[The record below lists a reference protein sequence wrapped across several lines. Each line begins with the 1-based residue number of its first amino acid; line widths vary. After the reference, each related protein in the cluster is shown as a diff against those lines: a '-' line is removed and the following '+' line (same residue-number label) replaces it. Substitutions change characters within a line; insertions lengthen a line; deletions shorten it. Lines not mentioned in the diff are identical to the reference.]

1 MKKRVLFIFIFII
14 LFITNVKA
22 DTGDSKNEAL
32 NIEYGRKYVVS
43 WSNSNNSYYYS
54 KLTVT
59 KKGILELKFSKPY
72 NEFLEEYGAVEIY
85 IYDSNSNVIWNTT
98 CSNSKTNDLNNY
110 YFNIGLNSGTY
121 YVRIKPAFEVKS
133 TEILIFFQ
141 YNFEEN
147 NYTEIEPNETLVQAT
162 NLTLNHFYDAYYG
175 NDGSNESENYDYLSF
190 DLVEGNTYKLYN
202 EDIWGDIEITG
213 ELYTPTD
220 TKIDV
225 SEFYTDTDGRHYSLI
240 TADTTGKYYVK
251 LSNYK
256 KSQKKYRI
264 AVFNDDTTV
273 DDDIIKVTGATSID
287 SAVNIDFTKKYQKNW
302 TGSGIL
308 YIYNKIVLEKNGI
321 VEVKVDKTTNIS
333 YNKYDVYVLDENGDA
348 IQIGKTSKNSTILDD
363 YYKFNIGLES
373 GTYYIVIH
381 CNAVGSKTNYSI
393 KFNAT
398 NYTEIEPNETA
409 ESATLINLNHFYTC
423 FYGNDGTFD
432 GTYERNDYYQFD
444 LIEGE
449 TYRIYDSHIKEE
461 NVNYNTVIFTIQYPN
476 GKTINF
482 YDPKKDN
489 PNGNS
494 YYNFTANET
503 GTYYLKVYNY
513 NGLQL
518 QYDLGVFSTNLNNAT
533 VSGIT
538 DKVYTGNEIY
548 QDVSVKLYGGT
559 LRCDNICNYFKN
571 YSNNVNVGTATLTIK
586 GAPSDGYS
594 GTITKTFKINPANI
608 NSVPL
613 TTPSKVLYS
622 GNNTTLPLTFKFN
635 DEILTEGVDYK
646 VTYENNNKIGTAKA
660 IITGM
665 GNFTGTK
672 TKTFTIVTRS
682 ISNAKIDGLAPKTYT
697 GKAQTQSLTLTY
709 NGATLKN
716 GVDYT
721 ISYKDNLK
729 AGTASVTITGMGNFT
744 GTVTKKFIINP
755 RVISSAKIVGLAP
768 KTYNG
773 QEQKQTLTL
782 TYNGMTLKEKTDYQ
796 LLYNDN
802 YNAGVATVSIIGIGN
817 YKGTVDKAFRINP
830 VSITETKI
838 TGLAARIYNGYA
850 QEQYLT
856 VKYKDWWLSA
866 GDHYRITYKN
876 NINVGVATVTITG
889 IGNFKG
895 SVSKQFRINR
905 ASLNSLSYCN
915 KSKITGIKDVEYNGN
930 FVTMPIT
937 VYIDKD
943 CGIKNGNL
951 KEGVDYSVTYK
962 NNKYVGTATI
972 TITGIG
978 NYSSKIIQTFSIRPK
993 KTTITKSTHTFNS
1006 ITLYWNKISSQI
1018 SHYEIIY
1025 SLNKNFN
1032 GCWGHR
1038 VGSKTTSYTLGGLT
1052 KGKTYFVRVETC
1064 KEIGNTTYCSPST
1077 NYETIKLT

>member
-43 WSNSNNSYYYS
+43 WNNNDNSYYYN
-54 KLTVT
+54 KLNIS
-59 KKGILELKFSKPY
+59 KKGILELNFSKPY
-72 NEFLEEYGAVEIY
+72 NEFLEEYDAVEIY
-85 IYDSNSNVIWNTT
+85 IYDSNSNVVWNTT
-98 CSNSKTNDLNNY
+98 CDNSKNNELTY
-110 YFNIGLNSGTY
+110 YTFNIGLNSGTY
-121 YVRIKPAFEVKS
+121 YVRFKPAFEVKS
-133 TEILIFFQ
+133 NEILVYYQF
-141 YNFEEN
+141 NFEANDYAEV
-147 NYTEIEPNETLVQAT
+147 EPNEMLERAT
-162 NLTLNHFYDAYYG
+162 NVTLNHFYDAYFG

-190 DLVEGNTYKLYN
+190 DLVEGDTYKFYN
-202 EDIWGDIEITG
+202 EDIWNDTNITIN
-213 ELYTPTD
+213 LYKPSNTQ
-220 TKIDV
+220 ISI
-225 SEFYTDTDGRHYSLI
+225 SEWQEDDEGRHYFPF
-240 TADTTGKYYVK
+240 TADTTGTYYVK

-256 KSQKKYRI
+256 NIQKKYRI
-264 AVFNDDTTV
+264 AIFNDNVTV
-273 DDDIIKVTGATSID
+273 DDDFIKVESATSAD
-287 SAVNIDFTKKYQKNW
+287 NAVNIDFTKKYQTKW
-302 TGSGIL
+302 SGASF
-308 YIYNKIVLEKNGI
+308 IYNKIVLNNNGI
-321 VEVKVDKTTNIS
+321 VEVRIDKTTDASNNIFELHVC
-333 YNKYDVYVLDENGDA
+333 KENGEI
-348 IQIGKTSKNSTILDD
+348 IQIQKLTASNLVFDG
-363 YYKFNIGLES
+363 YYKYNIGLES
-373 GTYYIVIH
+373 GTYYIIIF
-381 CNAVGSKTNYSI
+381 AGSTSKKTNYSI
-393 KFNAT
+393 RFNQT

-409 ESATLINLNHFYTC
+409 DDATTLSLNHFYRC
-423 FYGNDGTFD
+423 FYGNNGTYD
-432 GTYERNDYYQFD
+432 NTYERNDFYKFD
-444 LIEGE
+444 LVAGE
-449 TYRIYDSHIKEE
+449 TYRIYNSNIKNE
-461 NVNYNTVIFTIQYPN
+461 NVSLNTVIFTLQLPN
-476 GKTINF
+476 GKTTSF
-482 YDPKKDN
+482 YNMKNDN

-494 YYNFTANET
+494 YINFPANET

-538 DKVYTGNEIY
+538 DKVYTGYEIY

-559 LRCDNICNYFKN
+559 LRCDNFCNYFKN
-571 YSNNVNVGTATLTIK
+571 YSNNINVGTATLTIK

-635 DEILTEGVDYK
+635 DETLTEGVDYK

-782 TYNGMTLKEKTDYQ
+782 TYNGMTLKENTDYQ
-796 LLYNDN
+796 LLYSDN
-802 YNAGVATVSIIGIGN
+802 YDAGVATVSIIGIGN

-856 VKYKDWWLSA
+856 VKYKDWFLSA

-915 KSKITGIKDVEYNGN
+915 KSKITVIKDVEYNGN
-930 FVTMPIT
+930 FITMPIT
-937 VYIDKD
+937 IYIDKD

-951 KEGVDYSVTYK
+951 KEGVDYTVTYK

-993 KTTITKSTHTFNS
+993 KTTITKSTHTSNS